1 MQISKTVQEVREYF
15 NPQIG
20 LAGFLYTMSDPTI
33 NAKTSLRILR
43 QTIAV
48 FPGCQSTTPPAA

>member
-1 MQISKTVQEVREYF
+1 MNCTAGDVLRIVPPFVLTAEDVQD
-15 NPQIG
+15 G
-20 LAGFLYTMSDPTI
+20 
-33 NAKTSLRILR
+33 LRILR